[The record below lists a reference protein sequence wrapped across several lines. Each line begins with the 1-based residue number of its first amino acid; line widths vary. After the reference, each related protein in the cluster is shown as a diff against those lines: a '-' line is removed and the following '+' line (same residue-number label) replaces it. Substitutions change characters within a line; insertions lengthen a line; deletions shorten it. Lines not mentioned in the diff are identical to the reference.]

1 MEPFSDFLEVLKQID
16 DPRRAEGKLY
26 DVAHVVLFTIL
37 AMLAGANSYRQAHAF
52 IHVHFGPLRDLFG
65 LKWKKAP
72 AYTSIRGI
80 ITKLDPGSIERVL
93 RRHAAALARDA
104 AAADHPRHVAIDG
117 KALRHS
123 FDHFTDRK
131 AAHIL
136 GAFATGPSLVLGHI
150 ECDEKSNEIP
160 ALQKLVAELGVAG
173 AIITAD
179 AMHCQKNDPS
189 LRLPVGMETV
199 PAYSGFG
206 RERSINVWWRLS
218 PQKNMIHGLLRT

>member
-1 MEPFSDFLEVLKQID
+1 
-16 DPRRAEGKLY
+16 
-26 DVAHVVLFTIL
+26 
-37 AMLAGANSYRQAHAF
+37 
-52 IHVHFGPLRDLFG
+52 
-65 LKWKKAP
+65 
-72 AYTSIRGI
+72 
-80 ITKLDPGSIERVL
+80 
-93 RRHAAALARDA
+93 
-104 AAADHPRHVAIDG
+104 
-117 KALRHS
+117 
-123 FDHFTDRK
+123 
-131 AAHIL
+131 
-136 GAFATGPSLVLGHI
+136 VLGHI

>member
-26 DVAHVVLFTIL
+26 DVAHVLLFTIF

-52 IHVHFGPLRDLFG
+52 IHVHFRPLRDLFG
-65 LKWKKAP
+65 LKWKRAP

-104 AAADHPRHVAIDG
+104 AAAEHPRHVAMDG

-123 FDHFTDRK
+123 FDRFTDRK

-136 GAFATGPSLVLGHI
+136 GAFATGPGLVLGHI

-160 ALQKLVAELGVAG
+160 ALQSLVAELGIVG
-173 AIITAD
+173 AIVTAD
-179 AMHCQKNDPS
+179 AMHCQKN
-189 LRLPVGMETV
+189 LRG
-199 PAYSGFG
+199 G
-206 RERSINVWWRLS
+206 RPRQGGPDRPGESQSARAS
-218 PQKNMIHGLLRT
+218 

>member
-1 MEPFSDFLEVLKQID
+1 METFSDFLDVLKQID

-26 DVAHVVLFTIL
+26 DVAHVVLFTIF
-37 AMLAGANSYRQAHAF
+37 AMLSGANSYRQTHTF
-52 IHVHFGPLRDLFG
+52 MRVHFDRLRDLLG

-72 AYTSIRGI
+72 AYSSIRSI
-80 ITKLDPGSIERVL
+80 ITQLDPGSVERVL
-93 RRHAAALARDA
+93 RCHAVALAARA
-104 AAADHPRHVAIDG
+104 EADGATPRHIAIDG

-150 ECDEKSNEIP
+150 ECDAKSNEIP
-160 ALQKLVAELGVAG
+160 ALQRLLAELDIEG

-179 AMHCQKNDPS
+179 AMHCQKKF
-189 LRLPVGMETV
+189 RG
-199 PAYSGFG
+199 G
-206 RERSINVWWRLS
+206 RPRQGPFDRPGEGQSAWAS
-218 PQKNMIHGLLRT
+218 